1 MRFPALALV
10 ALLLAA
16 PASAEDAALSQWV
29 QFVPGGGQEARV
41 VTSAA
46 ACPALTVD
54 GASVA
59 MAERAPPNAN
69 FPVRLCSL
77 VIPPKAKAVSLGG
90 TALPFVTKT
99 PQRIMAFVA
108 FLPRHV
114 QVHQHEVEVLA
125 RGLFE
130 ELLHRLRPRDDLQI
144 GKAGDQAL
152 QREQHERV
160 VVRDDHPY
168 RRRHFGDIGHGMN

>member
-1 MRFPALALV
+1 MRFPALALA

-77 VIPPKAKAVSLGG
+77 VIPPKANAVSLGG

-99 PQRIMAFVA
+99 PQRIMVFGDTGC
-108 FLPRHV
+108 R
-114 QVHQHEVEVLA
+114 
-125 RGLFE
+125 
-130 ELLHRLRPRDDLQI
+130 I
-144 GKAGDQAL
+144 KGKAIQTCNDPERWPFPQIAAQAAKLKPDIVIHVGDYL
-152 QREQHERV
+152 
-160 VVRDDHPY
+160 
-168 RRRHFGDIGHGMN
+168 